1 MSLSLARSGRALGA
15 VAALTAGFM
24 ALTTTPASASS
35 MFFSKSSGRTAT
47 ASWLEVGTLP
57 NVAGNFHFGEMQVEE
72 LSKRRANVWGIVFDV
87 QCPKGTIPGGPPG
100 GGHGKEE
107 EPDDNPCETVGVRFI
122 EGGNVTFTMDRKLSK
137 ATLTGTLNVVGGH
150 GDPDDPE
157 NPDAPPQ
164 APATPPVNMT
174 WTGVGDTSTSVNSG
188 RGSDGTTTWSYRYS
202 FSGRSAVV
210 SGRIGVMVFD
220 DEPGEYSFAEMGS
233 YKSVDRERTK

>member
-1 MSLSLARSGRALGA
+1 MSLSLARSGRAVGTL
-15 VAALTAGFM
+15 AALTAAFM
-24 ALTTTPASASS
+24 ALSTTPASASS

-57 NVAGNFHFGEMQVEE
+57 GDIPGNFHFGEMQVEE
-72 LSKRRANVWGIVFDV
+72 LSRGGANVWGIVFDV
-87 QCPKGTIPGGPPG
+87 QCPNGVFPDGPPG
-100 GGHGKEE
+100 GGHGEKDE
-107 EPDDNPCETVGVRFI
+107 EPVDNPCETVGVRFI
-122 EGGNVTFTMDRKLSK
+122 DGGNVTFTMDRKLTR

-150 GDPDDPE
+150 GD
-157 NPDAPPQ
+157 PDAPPQ

-210 SGRIGVMVFD
+210 SGRIGAMIFD